1 MDIMTLQEQIRA
13 NEIELERMRRE
24 LGIKPKM
31 RLIYCQQ
38 KQTEPT
44 LNLWD
49 LNKELIAINRNK
61 VSK

>member
-1 MDIMTLQEQIRA
+1 MTLQEQIRA
-13 NEIELERMRRE
+13 NEIELDRMRRE

-31 RLIYCQQ
+31 GLIYCQQ

-44 LNLWD
+44 FNLWN
-49 LNKELIAINRNK
+49 LNKELLPINRNK

>member
-1 MDIMTLQEQIRA
+1 MNLQEQIRA
-13 NEIELERMRRE
+13 NKIELERMRRE

-31 RLIYCQQ
+31 GLIYCQQ

-44 LNLWD
+44 FNLWD